1 MLKAAVQMKGF
12 PLAEIL
18 INLKGSAA
26 VPLTNVNP
34 ENLKKPEAA
43 DSSLLGNV
51 SPESLIKPNAARCSL
66 LSIVMVQDLVKL
78 SHYLTKPHFGSLS
91 KPGIG
96 TAQNLTK
103 PDILSAE
110 NWAEWLL
117 KTDSENLPKLNIGSV
132 ETLTNADIASAE
144 MMTNDDIFTQCRDLN
159 GSHGQEFS
167 ESTKK
172 GLQYPLLSIYGYRAS
187 AKSGARI
194 GVLEMYKATHDAPSV
209 FFCVLAFD
217 HLFFSVAVII
227 RAARK
232 VMVGWMGAEKS
243 APVTLYAGYANP
255 VQPTT
260 SEIGVSGGGITSQ
273 YKEAAFMATTLTQ
286 STPKFEYRFLA
297 LSRADTAAKP
307 CRISIKA
314 TSELEARRTLAPL
327 FILSLAACLPVQEAA
342 K

>member
-51 SPESLIKPNAARCSL
+51 SPESLIKPNAARGSL

-78 SHYLTKPHFGSLS
+78 SHY
-91 KPGIG
+91 
-96 TAQNLTK
+96 LTK